1 MATSTATF
9 RSVSSLRRHEHACLL
24 YGSEDERATVVAA
37 YVRAGLAAGERVIHV
52 TDDGCERVVAA
63 LATAGLAVGDREL
76 DVWPAAALHGAAGG
90 SDLDATS
97 ALWRAEAAAATADG
111 FTGLRIVGEM
121 ARAADAED
129 LPAYERAVAGVLRQV
144 PATALCLYDGRR
156 FGAVELLQ
164 AAEAHPAVLCGAPHH
179 HAEPPVAEDA
189 LTAALAGPR
198 RIRLAGTADLATAP
212 ALADVLALTMGR
224 GGDLSV
230 DAGALAFADSAGMQP
245 LCDAGFR
252 LAAAGHV
259 VRVEGARPQLR
270 RLADLLGLDEGPGLL
285 FVAEGA
291 S

>member
-1 MATSTATF
+1 MATFTATF

-37 YVRAGLAAGERVIHV
+37 YVRAGLDAGERVIYV
-52 TDDGCERVVAA
+52 TDDGRERVVAA
-63 LATAGLAVGDREL
+63 LGTAGLAVGDREL
-76 DVWPAAALHGAAGG
+76 DVRPVAAVQGAPGG
-90 SDLDATS
+90 LDRDATS

-111 FTGLRIVGEM
+111 FTGLRILGELGCV
-121 ARAADAED
+121 ADVED
-129 LPAYERAVAGVLRQV
+129 LPAYERALAGVLGEV

-156 FGAVELLQ
+156 FGAVELLR
-164 AAEAHPAVLCGAPHH
+164 AAEAHPAVLCGAAHH
-179 HAEPPVAEDA
+179 HVEPPVAEDA

-245 LCDAGFR
+245 LRDAGSR

-259 VRVEGARPQLR
+259 VRVEGAPPQLR

-285 FVAEGA
+285 FAAEGA